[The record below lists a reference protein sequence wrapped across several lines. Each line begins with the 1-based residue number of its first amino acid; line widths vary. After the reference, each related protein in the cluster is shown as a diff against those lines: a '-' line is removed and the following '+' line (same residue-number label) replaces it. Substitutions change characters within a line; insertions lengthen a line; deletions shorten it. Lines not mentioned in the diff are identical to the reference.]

1 MERLWAKN
9 RVAVILTAALIVGM
23 YIFWFMGKAR
33 AESMLTSAW
42 GFAVPLILAAL
53 VGVVGERSGVVN
65 IGIEGQMLISAFAA
79 FCAQSTGCCAFAAF
93 FACFL
98 SARRCASAAFCA
110 AACA

>member
-9 RVAVILTAALIVGM
+9 RVAVILTAALVVGM

-53 VGVVGERSGVVN
+53 VGVVGERSGAVSYTHLDVYKRQVK
-65 IGIEGQMLISAFAA
+65 GLADGSLK
-79 FCAQSTGCCAFAAF
+79 TGVT
-93 FACFL
+93 L
-98 SARRCASAAFCA
+98 
-110 AACA
+110 